1 VYLRK
6 LVFIR
11 EFQIRSGKEDK
22 LGTTDATDFVFI
34 TNNEER
40 LRITADGEIKL
51 RWKIHHRWKFRS
63 TGNSTRINNDLYVGR
78 NVVLNFD
85 EGRSRRKLIGK
96 FTGIDDGTFEDDL
109 NS

>member
-6 LVFIR
+6 IVFIR

-51 RWKIHHRWKFRS
+51 KVE
-63 TGNSTRINNDLYVGR
+63 NSP
-78 NVVLNFD
+78 
-85 EGRSRRKLIGK
+85 
-96 FTGIDDGTFEDDL
+96 
-109 NS
+109 